1 MAECIQGGTNVAGRW
16 SRFLLLSLGLVGFAG
31 CSNDPVADGCSPYGT
46 WQGAIVGG
54 SADAQGFQRAAAI
67 GILQVQV
74 VQVSSGERR
83 VNRLCTLT
91 RIAPG
96 QAITAA
102 HCIVGAER
110 WRAYLG
116 FGAQGAAP
124 TPGGGCPVAG
134 TEGTPVKAA
143 SIHPTLDLALV
154 TFDESAPG
162 PILQIAADLP
172 TAGASVLIA
181 GYGETEQS
189 TLGER
194 RYLPST
200 LAGIEGDLL
209 LTDSGEG
216 GACVGDSG
224 GPLIGHWDDRQ
235 EPVLLGV
242 LSAGNAACRGQDRFV
257 AASAALPWLASL
269 GYSAPTPR

>member
-1 MAECIQGGTNVAGRW
+1 MAAHIQGRTSVAGRW
-16 SRFLLLSLGLVGFAG
+16 TRRLLLALGLAGFAG
-31 CSNDPVADGCSPYGT
+31 CSSDPVADGCSPYGT

-67 GILQVQV
+67 GVLE
-74 VQVSSGERR
+74 VQVSSGEAI
-83 VNRLCTLT
+83 VSRLCTLT
-91 RIAPG
+91 RIGPG
-96 QAITAA
+96 QALTAA
-102 HCIVGAER
+102 HCVVGGER

-143 SIHPTLDLALV
+143 RVHPTLDLALV
-154 TFDESAPG
+154 TFDETAPG

-172 TAGASVLIA
+172 IVGDRVLIA
-181 GYGETEQS
+181 GYGETEQN

-194 RYLPST
+194 RYLPSK

-209 LTDSGEG
+209 LTDSGDG

-224 GPLIGHWDDRQ
+224 GPLIGHWDDGQ